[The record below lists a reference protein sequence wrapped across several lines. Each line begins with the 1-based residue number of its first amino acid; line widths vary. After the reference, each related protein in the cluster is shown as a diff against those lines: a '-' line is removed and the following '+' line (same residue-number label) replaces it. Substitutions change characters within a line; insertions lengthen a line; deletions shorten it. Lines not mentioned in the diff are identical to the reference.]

1 MELKCQVCSKMY
13 PKKFENLIDSLKML
27 PGVGLK
33 SAERYAFD
41 MLNYSDEEI
50 DLFIQSLIDLKEH
63 IGYCNICGNLSDGDM
78 CEICKDHE
86 RDNSVICVVQS
97 PKDVI
102 AMEKT
107 HEFNGMYHVL
117 NGVISTSKGIMPEDI
132 NLATLLER
140 INDDTKE
147 VIIATNPTVEG
158 ETTALYIGKL
168 LETRGINVTRIAHG
182 IPMGGHLD
190 YADELTLIK
199 ALEGRKK
206 F

>member
-1 MELKCQVCSKMY
+1 MY

-63 IGYCNICGNLSDGDM
+63 ISYCSICGNLSDGDT
-78 CEICKDHE
+78 CEICKDHD
-86 RDNSVICVVQS
+86 RDQSVICVVQS

-132 NLATLLER
+132 NLAALLER

>member
-41 MLNYSDEEI
+41 MLNYTDEEI

>member
-86 RDNSVICVVQS
+86 RDSSVICVVQS

>member
-41 MLNYSDEEI
+41 MLNYTDEEI

-86 RDNSVICVVQS
+86 RDSSVICVVQS

-117 NGVISTSKGIMPEDI
+117 NGVISTSKGVMPEDI